1 MTRGELAGKTG
12 CNAETI
18 RYYEKIGILP
28 EPARS
33 PSGYRQYDETHE
45 RRLGFVMRGRELG
58 FAMADLRSLLDLVDR
73 RAVSCAEVEK
83 LARAHLQSVRQKI
96 RDLRRMERVLDTTVR
111 ACSGKDVPEC
121 PLIDTLF
128 GVRGLRT
135 EAPGKPPST

>member
-1 MTRGELAGKTG
+1 MTRGELSRKTG

-18 RYYEKIGILP
+18 RYYEKIGIMP

-33 PSGYRQYDETHE
+33 ASGYRQYDAAYE

-58 FAMADLRSLLDLVDR
+58 FTMEDLKSLLDLIDR

-83 LARAHLQSVRQKI
+83 LARAHLQSVRDKI
-96 RDLRRMERVLDTTVR
+96 RDLKRMESALSSTVR
-111 ACSGKDVPEC
+111 ACSGNDVPQC

-128 GVRGLRT
+128 GVRG
-135 EAPGKPPST
+135 

>member
-1 MTRGELAGKTG
+1 MTRGELTGRTG
-12 CNAETI
+12 CDAETI

-33 PSGYRQYDETHE
+33 PGGYRQYDETHE
-45 RRLGFVMRGRELG
+45 HRLRFVMRGRELG
-58 FAMADLRSLLDLVDR
+58 LAMADLKSLLDLVDR

-83 LARAHLQSVRQKI
+83 LAVAHLQSVREKVC
-96 RDLRRMERVLDTTVR
+96 DLKRMERALDSTVR

-128 GVRGLRT
+128 GVRR
-135 EAPGKPPST
+135 